1 VKTLRFKTARIDVE
15 VKVKK
20 AGNLLLTPKPKIN
33 LRTEDGVLVQK
44 LRVVSDREFL
54 WHGKRL
60 TVETRLIDPETQKP
74 VPTSEVMEVVKH
86 HKNKL
91 VKANGEEV
99 KKHEILKYAVQP
111 DGSESLVMEFSRTQL
126 IEIPEDDWVPSTI
139 IEGFLVKDVYE
150 MFCENIVERTLLW
163 EESEKRLKA
172 DQIGI
177 TTYVREDGF
186 KQFYAFLCPFISEG
200 KFVWIV
206 KLSDN
211 QVELRQLQDI
221 PSKVKIP
228 IKEVPTLKSL
238 PPVQALVVV
247 AKSRKK

>member
-1 VKTLRFKTARIDVE
+1 M
-15 VKVKK
+15 KK
-20 AGNLLLTPKPKIN
+20 AGNLLLTPKPKIK
-33 LRTEDGVLVQK
+33 LRTEDGELVQK
-44 LRVVSDREFL
+44 IRVVSDRVYL
-54 WHGKRL
+54 WHGKAL
-60 TVETRLIDPETQKP
+60 AVETRLIDPDTQKP
-74 VPTSEVMEVVKH
+74 VPSSEVMEVVKH

-99 KKHEILKYAVQP
+99 KKHEIFKYAVQP
-111 DGSESLVMEFSRTQL
+111 DGSESLVMEFSKTQL
-126 IEIPEDDWVPSTI
+126 IEIPEDNWVPSTI
-139 IEGFLVKDVYE
+139 IDGFLVKDVYE
-150 MFCENIVERTLLW
+150 MFCENIVERALLW
-163 EESEKRLKA
+163 EECEKRLKV

-221 PSKVKIP
+221 PAKVKIP
-228 IKEVPTLKSL
+228 IREVPTLKSL
-238 PPVQALVVV
+238 PPVQALVVA
-247 AKSRKK
+247 AKRKK